1 MSANCERKYFCYGD
15 LGEYACCLSPILL
28 LRFVIYDLPKSLLLF
43 AFWLTLSSIYV
54 IPANLLIVLASFVY
68 DLFYLP
74 VVVIQS
80 GAPDTMA
87 KICMCL
93 VVPIIL
99 PVISVISIIYFIF
112 VMITNSLMIAGMQ
125 HFEAPCR
132 ICTGF
137 GLAFDG
143 GAIKSITD
151 QVKHFYDHRMDFT
164 TQEEFRLDPG
174 PITIRFPICNILV
187 GIPMAIFGGTVT
199 LLAYCINA
207 AIILPISLVLCL
219 PGYLLFP
226 LINKDSLNMCY
237 CWWLIL
243 PLYYIFFILVLTC
256 GLTFAAL
263 LPLISFI
270 DGIFVVGILIPL
282 NGVLFTDQPWLW
294 IWFVCVQMHYTMLK
308 LSLESFLL
316 PYKHSLCGLDDC
328 LICDM
333 CQDDGHPD
341 LKLLNRLE
349 EYLRKLNLK
358 LDDGEARGNGG
369 FADDVAV
376 NVPDINPMAINNN
389 NQDIELGRQNSDEEI
404 KVQYFSGIFKTIPSS
419 NHAQARLNL
428 SVVWNSFFNQCYTQ
442 GIHAINS
449 NYVKLSEFQ
458 DNEPYLFIG
467 LPGLVIYVC
476 AYRSATEVETPG
488 LVLTSGVEITD
499 ENRPGGPIGDRFW
512 KPAIDLKNLIK
523 KSNITAAENSFIQ
536 YSILKQD
543 VSEEKAKELLSEYGE
558 ERKKLLNEIIAKVN
572 SMAINVSRL
581 ARYTRRFRIVMQ
593 RLGNHNNVGLVLD
606 GNATNGNS
614 MDGNTLAA
622 GIRRMSMER
631 DDSNNNNNNTTDDE
645 EIEITS
651 V

>member
-15 LGEYACCLSPILL
+15 VREYACCLSPILL

-137 GLAFDG
+137 GLAFDK

-174 PITIRFPICNILV
+174 PITIRFPICNTLV

-226 LINKDSLNMCY
+226 LINKDSLQMCY

-243 PLYYIFFILVLTC
+243 PLYYVFFILVLTC

-263 LPLISFI
+263 MPLISFLG
-270 DGIFVVGILIPL
+270 GIFVVGRLIPL
-282 NGVLFTDQPWLW
+282 NGLLFTDQPWLW
-294 IWFVCVQMHYTMLK
+294 IWFGCVQMHYTMLK
-308 LSLESFLL
+308 LSLESFSL

-333 CQDDGHPD
+333 CQDETHPI
-341 LKLLNRLE
+341 LNRLE
-349 EYLRKLNLK
+349 EYLDKLKLK
-358 LDDGEARGNGG
+358 LDDHPTGR

-376 NVPDINPMAINNN
+376 NGPDINPMAINNN

-419 NHAQARLNL
+419 KYHAQARLNL

-631 DDSNNNNNNTTDDE
+631 DDSNNNNNNTTDAE
-645 EIEITS
+645 VIEITS

>member
-1 MSANCERKYFCYGD
+1 MSF
-15 LGEYACCLSPILL
+15 S
-28 LRFVIYDLPKSLLLF
+28 
-43 AFWLTLSSIYV
+43 
-54 IPANLLIVLASFVY
+54 
-68 DLFYLP
+68 
-74 VVVIQS
+74 
-80 GAPDTMA
+80 
-87 KICMCL
+87 
-93 VVPIIL
+93 
-99 PVISVISIIYFIF
+99 
-112 VMITNSLMIAGMQ
+112 
-125 HFEAPCR
+125 
-132 ICTGF
+132 
-137 GLAFDG
+137 
-143 GAIKSITD
+143 
-151 QVKHFYDHRMDFT
+151 
-164 TQEEFRLDPG
+164 
-174 PITIRFPICNILV
+174 
-187 GIPMAIFGGTVT
+187 
-199 LLAYCINA
+199 
-207 AIILPISLVLCL
+207 
-219 PGYLLFP
+219 
-226 LINKDSLNMCY
+226 
-237 CWWLIL
+237 
-243 PLYYIFFILVLTC
+243 
-256 GLTFAAL
+256 
-263 LPLISFI
+263 
-270 DGIFVVGILIPL
+270 
-282 NGVLFTDQPWLW
+282 
-294 IWFVCVQMHYTMLK
+294 
-308 LSLESFLL
+308 L
-316 PYKHSLCGLDDC
+316 PYKESFG
-328 LICDM
+328 DM
-333 CQDDGHPD
+333 CQDETHPI
-341 LKLLNRLE
+341 LNRLE

-376 NVPDINPMAINNN
+376 NVPDINPVQVPVAIDNN

-419 NHAQARLNL
+419 KYHAQARLNL

-631 DDSNNNNNNTTDDE
+631 DDSNNNNNNITDAE

>member
-1 MSANCERKYFCYGD
+1 
-15 LGEYACCLSPILL
+15 
-28 LRFVIYDLPKSLLLF
+28 
-43 AFWLTLSSIYV
+43 
-54 IPANLLIVLASFVY
+54 
-68 DLFYLP
+68 
-74 VVVIQS
+74 
-80 GAPDTMA
+80 
-87 KICMCL
+87 
-93 VVPIIL
+93 
-99 PVISVISIIYFIF
+99 
-112 VMITNSLMIAGMQ
+112 
-125 HFEAPCR
+125 
-132 ICTGF
+132 
-137 GLAFDG
+137 
-143 GAIKSITD
+143 
-151 QVKHFYDHRMDFT
+151 
-164 TQEEFRLDPG
+164 
-174 PITIRFPICNILV
+174 
-187 GIPMAIFGGTVT
+187 
-199 LLAYCINA
+199 
-207 AIILPISLVLCL
+207 
-219 PGYLLFP
+219 
-226 LINKDSLNMCY
+226 
-237 CWWLIL
+237 
-243 PLYYIFFILVLTC
+243 
-256 GLTFAAL
+256 
-263 LPLISFI
+263 
-270 DGIFVVGILIPL
+270 
-282 NGVLFTDQPWLW
+282 
-294 IWFVCVQMHYTMLK
+294 
-308 LSLESFLL
+308 
-316 PYKHSLCGLDDC
+316 
-328 LICDM
+328 M

-376 NVPDINPMAINNN
+376 NVPDINPVQVPVAINNN

-499 ENRPGGPIGDRFW
+499 ENRPGGPIGNKFW

-631 DDSNNNNNNTTDDE
+631 DDSNNNNNNTTDAE